1 MYETI
6 KNKVISA
13 FTLKRVICGVLSIIF
28 IYFACSLI
36 GGYLDTRANYQRTRE
51 SVERIEKQQ
60 RESLETNRSI
70 QRSIDR
76 SADYSRE
83 AATRIERSSQYN
95 QQIGERINASQTS
108 INEARNY
115 LVRNAELFDRVER
128 ANRQRQEN
136 NQTLTNATEPIP
148 NTGSG
153 CDNRSSNSSMTER

>member
-1 MYETI
+1 MYDKI
-6 KNKVISA
+6 KILFDSTRNRYI
-13 FTLKRVICGVLSIIF
+13 
-28 IYFACSLI
+28 LI
-36 GGYLDTRANYQRTRE
+36 GSIVFLFCLCAGYILCQPNGSNNNDSLNT
-51 SVERIEKQQ
+51 VERIEKQQ
-60 RESLETNRSI
+60 RESVELNRSI

-76 SADYSRE
+76 STDYSRE

-108 INEARNY
+108 INETRNC